1 MRRLRN
7 LLGVF
12 AALLLL
18 FPTAAFAQTTEI
30 EIVDVN
36 TASFDSDGA
45 TALTVELRNLET
57 ELDPSLIS
65 VTADGQSVSNLTG
78 QLLTESTVAQGVVLV
93 IDSSG
98 SMEGAPIEAAKT
110 AAKSFVDQKRPED
123 FIAIVTFSD
132 EVTVLSE
139 FSNRATVLNERI
151 DTIEAAGGTAMF
163 DGIIRATELFATA
176 DDDQIRKNMIV
187 LTDGADEDS
196 VASVEQ
202 AALAVTNGEI
212 RTFGVALES
221 DAFSPD
227 DLQSIVA
234 SANGQFLSTSDPE
247 QLSGIYGQ
255 IRRELG
261 NSLVLR
267 FNVDQPIPADVSF
280 EVSYGE
286 FSAPPVTASVPG
298 FLLSPASTVPPTT
311 TTVTYAQAAPIVIE
325 STLPASATTLQWVGA
340 LGLGLTLG
348 LFLFILVSGRSDEDI
363 DNFTKRLAAY
373 GRGGQEEA
381 KKSLL
386 ERIPLLGRFTAK
398 AEEDLKQRGLLGAI
412 NNTLEQGNVPLTAG
426 EAIAAAFGLSAVIGL
441 IVGLATFDPIP
452 GLVAF
457 ILAIFLVFA
466 IINFVGGREVKKF
479 EEQLPDTLTLLS
491 TSLRAGYSLLQAVE
505 AVAAEAPNPTSRE
518 FGRAI
523 AEARLG
529 VPVVDAMNGITN
541 RTQSKDFEWAVMAI
555 EIQREVGGNLA
566 EVLQTV
572 ADTMLARNRLKGEI
586 KALTA
591 EGRISAIVLGSLPFA
606 MTLFLWTSN
615 RDYLLPLF
623 ENTFGLISV
632 GIGLVL
638 IAAGIFW
645 LRKIIDIEV

>member
-1 MRRLRN
+1 VRRVRN
-7 LLGVF
+7 LLGVL

-45 TALTVELRNLET
+45 TAITVELRNLES
-57 ELDPSLIS
+57 ELDPALIS
-65 VTADGQSVSNLTG
+65 VTADGRPVSNLTG

-93 IDSSG
+93 IDASG
-98 SMEGAPIEAAKT
+98 SMEGAPIESAKT

-139 FSNRATVLNERI
+139 FSNRGTVLNERI

-196 VASVEQ
+196 VATVAQ
-202 AALAVTNGEI
+202 AAAAVTNGGI

-267 FNVDQPIPADVSF
+267 FNVDQPLPADVSF
-280 EVSYGE
+280 AVSYGE

-298 FLLSPASTVPPTT
+298 FLLSAASTVPPTT
-311 TTVTYAQAAPIVIE
+311 TTVTYAQASPIVIE
-325 STLPASATTLQWVGA
+325 STLPASATTLKWVGA
-340 LGLGLTLG
+340 LGLGLTFG
-348 LFLFILVSGRSDEDI
+348 LFLFILVSGRSDDDI
-363 DNFTKRLAAY
+363 DNFAKRLAAY
-373 GRGGQEEA
+373 GRGGQTDE
-381 KKSLL
+381 KKSIL

-426 EAIAAAFGLSAVIGL
+426 EAIAAAFGLSAVIGI
-441 IVGLATFDPIP
+441 IVGLVTFNPIP

-457 ILAIFLVFA
+457 ILAIFLVFG

-479 EEQLPDTLTLLS
+479 ERQLPDTLTLLS

-529 VPVVDAMNGITN
+529 VPVVDAMTGITN

-623 ENTFGLISV
+623 ENTVGLIAV
-632 GIGLVL
+632 GVGLTL
-638 IAAGIFW
+638 IAAGIYW